1 MTTLLESGA
10 RPYGSS
16 KGMALSVLL
25 HGGIITAAII
35 GTATVALP
43 PREKIEEHPILYVA
57 PPPPK
62 EVALAPE
69 PLPKL
74 KTPAKSKAVY
84 THRAE
89 PPRPRPAEPKP
100 AQAPRPTPAAL
111 AVEAPTK
118 VPTAVLAVDIK
129 TPVVGDIVV
138 ATPSE
143 PVIGSGSRDRS
154 GSDADRSGSAGGSSG
169 GLSSGDAGKAYSE
182 NQVERAVEV
191 TKAAQ
196 PRYPDALRS
205 VNVEGT
211 VEATFIVGAN
221 GRVEPGSIKI
231 ISTPHKLFAD
241 AVRSALLDTRF
252 RPAEVGGR
260 PVRQL
265 VQQSFSFKLEK

>member
-16 KGMALSVLL
+16 RGMALSVLL

-62 EVALAPE
+62 EVQMAPE

-74 KTPAKSKAVY
+74 KTPAKSNTVY
-84 THRAE
+84 QHRVQ
-89 PPRPRPAEPKP
+89 PQRPQPAQPKP
-100 AQAPRPTPAAL
+100 TPRATPAAL
-111 AVEAPTK
+111 AIEAPTK

-129 TPVVGDIVV
+129 TPTVGDIVV
-138 ATPSE
+138 AP
-143 PVIGSGSRDRS
+143 PADPLPGSGSRDRS
-154 GSDADRSGSAGGSSG
+154 GSDADREGAAGRSSG
-169 GLSSGDAGKAYSE
+169 GGLGSGDAGKAYSE

-191 TKAAQ
+191 TKTVP

-231 ISTPHKLFAD
+231 VSTPHKLFAD
-241 AVRSALLDTRF
+241 AVRAALLETRF

-260 PVRQL
+260 SVRQL
-265 VQQSFSFKLEK
+265 VSQSFSFKLEK

>member
-57 PPPPK
+57 PPSPK
-62 EVALAPE
+62 EVQLAPE

-74 KTPAKSKAVY
+74 KTPAKSNTVY
-84 THRAE
+84 QHRAE
-89 PPRPRPAEPKP
+89 PPRPRPVEPKP
-100 AQAPRPTPAAL
+100 TPRATPAAL
-111 AVEAPTK
+111 AIEAPTK

-129 TPVVGDIVV
+129 TPTVGDIVV

-143 PVIGSGSRDRS
+143 PVIGSGSKDRS
-154 GSDADRSGSAGGSSG
+154 GSDADREGGAGRSGGG
-169 GLSSGDAGKAYSE
+169 GLSSGDAGKTYSE

-191 TKAAQ
+191 TRAAQ

-241 AVRSALLDTRF
+241 AVRNALLDTRF

-265 VQQSFSFKLEK
+265 VQQSFSFRLEK